1 MFFWT
6 LLFAHVIGDFPLQT
20 DAIYRVKTKY
30 WWGVVPHVLICTV
43 MNILVLV
50 PFLNTKNA
58 WWGIAFLGLIHIVL
72 DRTKISVS
80 EKIARDN
87 FFQFFLD
94 QLLHVLSIWLAALWL
109 SNTIDVN
116 SYELTGFFTNRALVI
131 QTTALI
137 FAAFG
142 GVPIIFYAQKFWALE
157 VKKQKTTVVY
167 PPLLKRVTGYF
178 ERFLATLGI
187 IWGGWWLLLP
197 IVAFLPRLVLNW
209 QESDREQIFVGSVTG
224 LIVSIVCGVIAVL
237 LT

>member
-6 LLFAHVIGDFPLQT
+6 LLLAHVIGDFPLQT
-20 DAIYRVKTKY
+20 DSIYRLKTKY
-30 WWGVVPHVLICTV
+30 WWGVLPHVLICTI
-43 MNILVLV
+43 MNILVLI
-50 PFLNTKNA
+50 PFLNTQNA
-58 WWGIAFLGLIHIVL
+58 WWGVAFLAVIHVVL

-109 SNTIDVN
+109 SNTIDFQ
-116 SYELTGFFTNRALVI
+116 SYHVSGFLANRALVI

-142 GVPIIFYAQKFWALE
+142 GVPIVFYAQKFWASE
-157 VKKQKTTVVY
+157 VRKQENTLVY
-167 PPLLKRVTGYF
+167 PPLFKRVTGYF

-187 IWGGWWLLLP
+187 IWGGWWLILTL
-197 IVAFLPRLVLNW
+197 VAFLPRLIVNW
-209 QESDREQIFVGSVTG
+209 QEQDREQLFVGSVTG
-224 LIVSIVCGVIAVL
+224 LIISIACGVTAVL